1 METSRFM
8 KKYKIRQFISFVIW
22 GALLIC
28 IAKEVID
35 CKITYENNTNNPTII
50 KSIEDFNKAIDN
62 DEYINME
69 VEDYFNLGS
78 VETKSR
84 RSTSIKYYI
93 GINVDQKIL
102 LTSLN
107 EREYSNFVGQYTGTY
122 LLKGKF
128 GKINSNLRETIEEL
142 VEDEI
147 SPEELD
153 LIMYPDFLSYEEP
166 IDVLTVNIFGI
177 ILLVILSCMILFTLI
192 KNANNLKNLKKY
204 SGDNFEMICEQID
217 TEMKSP
223 TAYKKGPITI
233 TQNYIVASS
242 LRNYFAFPMEE
253 LMWTYKG
260 VTRYYRIIRKANI
273 TCVFSNKHKYT
284 ITAISGKNSDKIIEY
299 IAQNYKDCITG
310 YSDELDKMYRKQP
323 DTFIQQWKM
332 DN

>member
-8 KKYKIRQFISFVIW
+8 KKYKRRQLVSFIIW
-22 GALLIC
+22 GALLIY
-28 IAKEVID
+28 IVIGVVN

-50 KSIEDFNKAIDN
+50 KNIEDFNKAIGNAD
-62 DEYINME
+62 YINME
-69 VEDYFNLGS
+69 VDDYIDLGS
-78 VETKSR
+78 VETTRR
-84 RSTSIKYYI
+84 RSKSIKYYI
-93 GINVDQKIL
+93 GINIDQKLL

-107 EREYSNFVGQYTGTY
+107 EREYENFVGEYTGTY
-122 LLKGKF
+122 LLKGTF

-142 VEDEI
+142 LEDEI
-147 SPEELD
+147 SAEELD
-153 LIMYPDFLSYEEP
+153 LIMYQDFLSYEEP

-177 ILLVILSCMILFTLI
+177 ILLIILSCMVMFTLI
-192 KNANNLKNLKKY
+192 KNAKNLKNLRKY

-217 TEMKSP
+217 TEMQSS

-242 LRNYFAFPMEE
+242 LRNYFAFPIKE

-284 ITAISGKNSDKIIEY
+284 ITAISGNNSDKIIEY
-299 IAQNYKDCITG
+299 IAQNHKECMTG
-310 YSDELDKMYRKQP
+310 YSDELNKMYRKQP
-323 DTFIQQWKM
+323 DTFVQQWKM